1 MGQCRV
7 VQGGRR
13 GGGVIERSGCDEMV
27 FSHADVECD
36 RGECAATGYGVGR
49 EEGYSVGARR
59 VQY

>member
-1 MGQCRV
+1 VWCRV
-7 VQGGRR
+7 GGG